1 MAEKKAE
8 KTGTRKVV
16 SKASPGAAAE
26 AAAKKTAPKK
36 TAHAKAAPIL
46 GVDQLEREIRA
57 EALKVYENRRA
68 KGIQGDELS
77 DWLEAEVV
85 IKKKYRL

>member
-1 MAEKKAE
+1 MAEKKTG
-8 KTGTRKVV
+8 KTGTRKVI

-26 AAAKKTAPKK
+26 TAAK
-36 TAHAKAAPIL
+36 KAAPIL

-57 EALKVYENRRA
+57 EAQKVYENRRA
-68 KGIQGDELS
+68 KGLPGDELS
-77 DWLEAEVV
+77 DWLEAEIV